1 MGIKQ
6 FVVDAFASK
15 MFSGNPAAVCPIES
29 WIDDSILQAIASEN
43 NLSETAFVVP
53 VEEGFQLRWFTP
65 VAEVDLCGHA
75 TLAAAHVLFNQL
87 NFKGKEITF
96 HTRSGVLT
104 VVRAGSL
111 LEMTFPVSPPKPSQ
125 APEKLLLGLGGS
137 PLEFYCAEDYL
148 VVYPNEA
155 AIRAL
160 SPNFQLLSQIDL
172 RGVIVTAPGNEF
184 DFVSRFFCPKY
195 GVNEDPVTGS
205 AHCQLAP
212 YWAKR
217 LNKGILNAKQV
228 SKRSG
233 EIICELIGE
242 KVRISGRAVTF
253 MQGELFVES

>member
-6 FVVDAFASK
+6 FVVDAFASQL
-15 MFSGNPAAVCPIES
+15 FTGNPAAVCPIES
-29 WIDDSILQAIASEN
+29 WIDNSLLQAIASEN
-43 NLSETAFVVP
+43 NLPETAFVVP
-53 VEEGFQLRWFTP
+53 VEGGYQLRWFTP

-75 TLAAAHVLFNQL
+75 TLAAAHVLFNHL
-87 NFKGKEITF
+87 NFKGKEIIF
-96 HTRSGVLT
+96 HTRSGELK

-111 LEMTFPVSPPKPSQ
+111 LEMTFPSSPPEPCE
-125 APEKLLLGLGGS
+125 APDDLLLGLGGDPS
-137 PLEFYCAEDYL
+137 EIYCAEDYL
-148 VVYPNEA
+148 VVYPDEA

-160 SPNFQLLSQIDL
+160 SPNFQLLSQIGL

-184 DFVSRFFCPKY
+184 DFVSRFFFPKY
-195 GVNEDPVTGS
+195 GINEDPVTGS

-233 EIICELIGE
+233 EIICEVVAD
-242 KVRISGRAVTF
+242 KVLLSGRAVTF